1 MFEQISERYHKF
13 MKEETKENSAL
24 RFTTLILIVVVYGV
38 YAMHKYG
45 TSNGLFITA
54 LSWSFFIFCTPIADA
69 GFLVA
74 FPTRIL
80 FKIRMIY
87 TQLAAYLVAI
97 IFVAVAF
104 VRYTKLFSK
113 TILLKLFY
121 AILTTPYYWIILI
134 LSFVGTILSIYFGD
148 ELLDVAKFSQAKKF
162 QKHVS
167 KYNLLATATIILLTI
182 IIYDFLIKSM
192 GINIPLF

>member
-1 MFEQISERYHKF
+1 MFEEIAKKYTNF
-13 MKEETKENSAL
+13 MKSETKKHSTIRFIAL
-24 RFTTLILIVVVYGV
+24 ISILFGYIA
-38 YAMHKYG
+38 YAMYKYG

-74 FPTRIL
+74 FPTRLL

-87 TQLAAYLVAI
+87 TQIGAYLIAI
-97 IFVAVAF
+97 LFVGVAF
-104 VRYTKLFSK
+104 IRDTSLFSK
-113 TILLKLFY
+113 TILLRLFY
-121 AILTTPYYWIILI
+121 AIITTPIYWIILI

-148 ELLDVAKFSQAKKF
+148 ELLDVAKFDQAKKY
-162 QKHVS
+162 QKHIS
-167 KYNLLATATIILLTI
+167 KYKLLATITTIIMTI

-192 GINIPLF
+192 NISIPLL